1 MKILLEIITPE
12 RLAFSRE
19 VDRISAPTPDG
30 TIGILPRH
38 VPLFTSLAEG
48 EVKITDGNDQ
58 YFLAIGGGFMQVT
71 KKKVSILVSRAFHAD
86 ELNEAETRKAYDAAK
101 DLIAKQVKGIEM
113 SDAQAILRRSIMEL
127 KVLRHRRSGGRP
139 PLPTS

>member
-1 MKILLEIITPE
+1 MEIITPE

-19 VDRISAPTPDG
+19 VDRISVPTPDG

-48 EVKITDGNDQ
+48 EVKITDGNNQ

-71 KKKVSILVSRAFHAD
+71 KTKVSVLVSRAYHAD
-86 ELNEAETRKAYDAAK
+86 ELNEAETRKAYEAAK
-101 DLIAKQVKGIEM
+101 DLIAKQVKGVEL

-127 KVLRHRRSGGRP
+127 KVLRHRKSGGSP
-139 PLPTS
+139 PPVSNV